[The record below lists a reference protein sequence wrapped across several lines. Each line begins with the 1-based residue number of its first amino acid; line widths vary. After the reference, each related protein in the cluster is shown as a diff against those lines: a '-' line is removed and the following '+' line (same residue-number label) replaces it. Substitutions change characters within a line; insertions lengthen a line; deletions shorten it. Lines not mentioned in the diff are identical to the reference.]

1 MANIDKKEELNEI
14 GKPIVIA
21 THPRSGT
28 HLTIDLFRKQ
38 FRECQSKLHFGET
51 IHHSYLN
58 LDCIAQHHSPH
69 FSQKKAIE
77 ILDRAQRPL
86 IKTHSLP
93 QFRELGSENQDFVEK
108 LLEEADLYYVVRDGR
123 EVLCSVH
130 LWMQQFDPITRCTFS
145 EFLRQQ
151 SDGMSRP
158 KKWAHH
164 VRSWLQQPDVNLLRF
179 EQSVTKTSETL
190 AQIGK
195 NLGIEPLYVKPLLPK
210 RRLYG
215 SKIED
220 YLLRLLRRFE
230 STAIVGRYRNQQ
242 PKKWQQAF
250 TKEDRTFF
258 HQEAGE
264 VLIELGYEVSDTWI
278 NEPQQLDFLLIN
290 SSTQPLIQPK
300 CL

>member
-1 MANIDKKEELNEI
+1 MANTYTEEELNKI

-77 ILDRAQRPL
+77 ILARAKRPL

-108 LLEEADLYYVVRDGR
+108 LLEKADTYYVVRDGR
-123 EVLCSVH
+123 EVLCSGH
-130 LWMQQFDPITRCTFS
+130 LWMQQFDPSTRCTLS
-145 EFLRQQ
+145 EFLRQK
-151 SDGMSRP
+151 SGDMSRP
-158 KKWAHH
+158 KIWANH
-164 VRSWLQQPDVNLLRF
+164 VHSWLQQPDVNLLRF

-195 NLGIEPLYVKPLLPK
+195 DLGIEPLYVEPLLPQ

-220 YLLRLLRRFE
+220 YLLRLMRRFE

-250 TKEDRTFF
+250 TEEDRIFF

-264 VLIELGYEVSDTWI
+264 VLIDLGYEVSDIWI
-278 NEPQQLDFLLIN
+278 NEPQQLDLLSIN
-290 SSTQPLIQPK
+290 SSAQQLIQ
-300 CL
+300 LI